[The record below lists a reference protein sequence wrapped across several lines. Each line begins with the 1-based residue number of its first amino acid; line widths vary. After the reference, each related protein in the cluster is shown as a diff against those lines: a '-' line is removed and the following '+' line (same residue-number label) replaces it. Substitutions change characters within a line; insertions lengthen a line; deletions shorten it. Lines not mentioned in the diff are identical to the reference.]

1 MPETRSGTAGST
13 GADGDPMDATLPV
26 ARVERVFIERE
37 HHVRT
42 FLGDRDEDK
51 VLSFEADVRRAWRRL
66 PVNDKEACRDVILDH
81 IGPAV
86 RLELGCLDPSEQ
98 DDPEELLRLIVST
111 YGESRSPHQLLRVL
125 LDDHQQPGEDIRS
138 FSHRLKADFDRLV
151 RRQAQLGLA
160 EEEDSTLRDQF
171 VLGTRD
177 VQLRRIL
184 REQVREK
191 GDITFRMLRDTAV
204 SYADDTFGVTTAAAV
219 SVNSELLDAI
229 KLLTTQNQQMQQ
241 RLESFEEKLAKMSSA
256 QGQQSPQPPRHQ
268 DPPRRP
274 PPRPAHRPSQHPGN
288 GSNQW

>member
-1 MPETRSGTAGST
+1 MRETRSGTAGST
-13 GADGDPMDATLPV
+13 EADGDQMDATLPA
-26 ARVERVFIERE
+26 ARVERVYIERE
-37 HHVRT
+37 HRVRT

-86 RLELGCLDPSEQ
+86 RLELGCLDPSKQ

-125 LDDHQQPGEDIRS
+125 LDANQQPGEDVRS
-138 FSHRLKADFDRLV
+138 FSQRLKANFDKLV

-177 VQLRRIL
+177 VELRRIL
-184 REQVREK
+184 RERVREK
-191 GDITFRMLRDTAV
+191 GDVTFRMLREAAV
-204 SYADDTFGVTTAAAV
+204 AYADDTIGVTTAAAV
-219 SVNSELLDAI
+219 SASSELLDAI
-229 KLLTTQNQQMQQ
+229 KLLTTQNQRMQQ
-241 RLESFEEKLAKMSSA
+241 RLESLEEKLAQMSSS
-256 QGQQSPQPPRHQ
+256 QGQQSPQQPLS
-268 DPPRRP
+268 P
-274 PPRPAHRPSQHPGN
+274 PPRPAHRPLQHPGN